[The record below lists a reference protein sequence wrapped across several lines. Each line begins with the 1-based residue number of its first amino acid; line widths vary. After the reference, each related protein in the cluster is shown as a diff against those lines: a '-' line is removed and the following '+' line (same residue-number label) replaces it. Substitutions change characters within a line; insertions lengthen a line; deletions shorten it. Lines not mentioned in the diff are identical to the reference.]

1 MRLLLT
7 DIDGCWTDGSVLFH
21 AEGDPSVRFAVHD
34 GYGITLLL
42 RSEIE
47 VAVVS
52 GRDCPAVGKRLDHL
66 GVTERRMGNL
76 EKGASAFE
84 IVTSRGL
91 NPEQVAAFGDD
102 LPDLALFEHAGLR
115 LAPPGARPE
124 ILAAADHVTR
134 LPGGGGA
141 LREICELL
149 LEARGVLP

>member
-1 MRLLLT
+1 MT

-42 RSEIE
+42 RSGIE

-52 GRDCPAVGKRLDHL
+52 GRDCPAVRKRLDHL
-66 GVTERRMGNL
+66 GVTERHMGNL
-76 EKGASAFE
+76 EKGAAALK
-84 IVTSRGL
+84 IVTARGL

-102 LPDLALFEHAGLR
+102 LPDLDLFKHAGLR
-115 LAPPGARPE
+115 LAPPGSRPE

-134 LPGGGGA
+134 LPGGSGA
-141 LREICELL
+141 LREICGLL
-149 LEARGVLP
+149 LEARGVDP